1 MATIVVAL
9 GGNAL
14 QRQGEAS
21 SQAQQR
27 VAAATVKQ
35 LVPLVKEGHRLA
47 IVHGNGPQ
55 VGNII
60 LHEEAINTDDVPSL
74 PLDDG
79 VAMSQGLIG
88 FWLQQSFMNAFSAQG
103 MAQQA
108 ATIVTRTLVDE
119 ADAAFAN
126 PTKPIGPFYTADEAQ
141 RVAAERGFTVK
152 EDAGRGWRR
161 VVPSPLPQRILE
173 ADVIKGLVDAGVVTI
188 STGGGGVPVIERD
201 GAIVGVEAV
210 IDKDFAAAELARVL
224 HADTLLILTAVDSIE
239 INYNTPQAKS
249 LTQVTPEELL
259 GYADAGH
266 FAPGSMLP
274 KVQAAAA
281 FAQHNPGKQ
290 AIVTSLDKAEAAL
303 AGQAGTRIM
312 AS

>member
-1 MATIVVAL
+1 
-9 GGNAL
+9 
-14 QRQGEAS
+14 
-21 SQAQQR
+21 
-27 VAAATVKQ
+27 
-35 LVPLVKEGHRLA
+35 
-47 IVHGNGPQ
+47 
-55 VGNII
+55 
-60 LHEEAINTDDVPSL
+60 
-74 PLDDG
+74 
-79 VAMSQGLIG
+79 
-88 FWLQQSFMNAFSAQG
+88 
-103 MAQQA
+103 
-108 ATIVTRTLVDE
+108 
-119 ADAAFAN
+119 
-126 PTKPIGPFYTADEAQ
+126 
-141 RVAAERGFTVK
+141 
-152 EDAGRGWRR
+152 
-161 VVPSPLPQRILE
+161 
-173 ADVIKGLVDAGVVTI
+173 
-188 STGGGGVPVIERD
+188 VPVIERD

-290 AIVTSLDKAEAAL
+290 AIVTSLEKAEAAL
-303 AGQAGTRIM
+303 AGQAGTRIV

>member
-1 MATIVVAL
+1 
-9 GGNAL
+9 
-14 QRQGEAS
+14 
-21 SQAQQR
+21 
-27 VAAATVKQ
+27 
-35 LVPLVKEGHRLA
+35 
-47 IVHGNGPQ
+47 VHGNGPQ

-119 ADAAFAN
+119 ADAAFTN

-141 RVAAERGFTVK
+141 QVAAERGFTVK

-173 ADVIKGLVDAGVVTI
+173 ADVIKGLVDAGVITI

-303 AGQAGTRIM
+303 AGQAGTRIV